1 MYFNFNHNLK
11 IFSLFRSAGLIGST
25 AQLATLAMGA
35 MNVLMTVVSLV
46 VIEKAGRKTLLLF
59 GFIGMFIDVVLLF
72 LCILFKV
79 FF

>member
-1 MYFNFNHNLK
+1 MYFYFNHNLK

>member
-1 MYFNFNHNLK
+1 MK